1 MVPCLVQFNN
11 TNIKWKHVLI
21 QKKIKNKQ
29 MSKQQKLT
37 LLSIN

>member
-1 MVPCLVQFNN
+1 METC
-11 TNIKWKHVLI
+11 TDSEKT
-21 QKKIKNKQ
+21 NKQ